1 MRAATMKVPAIR
13 VTPPGPKAKEI
24 IKRDETYLANTTK
37 TSPIVAKRALGSV
50 IEDVDGNL
58 IIDFTCGI
66 GVVNMGYS
74 HPRVVEAVKRQA
86 GELMHF
92 AGQDYYYD
100 LQARLAQKLCEITP
114 GNFPKKAFFAN
125 SGAEA
130 VEAAMKV
137 SRYYRP
143 RGMYIAFLKAF
154 HGRTMGALSLT
165 ASKAIHREKY
175 HPLVP
180 GVVHVPYANCYR
192 CVYRQTYPECGLYC
206 ADIIKDLY
214 MKTIA
219 PPGDVAALF
228 MEPVQGEGGYI
239 VPPKGW
245 TERIAKIAK
254 DSGILLVDD
263 EVQAGFGRTGKMFA
277 VQHTRVVPDII
288 TMAKAMGSGMPIAAT
303 VFDKRLDFPTKGA
316 HSNTYGGNLV
326 ACAASLATIEAI
338 EEEKALANCVKM
350 GEHMRKRLEEMKGKY
365 EIMGDNRGLGLMRAT
380 EFVEDRKTKKPAAK
394 ARDAIV
400 KDAYE
405 HGLLMLPCGESSIRY
420 IPAINVSKEMLDAGL
435 DVLEQ
440 SIKKASK

>member
-1 MRAATMKVPAIR
+1 MKVPDIR
-13 VTPPGPKAKEI
+13 VVPPGPIAREI
-24 IKRDETYLANTTK
+24 IKKDEKYLANTTK
-37 TSPIVAKRALGSV
+37 TSPIVAKKAFGSI

-66 GVVNMGYS
+66 GVVNMGFS
-74 HPRVVEAVKRQA
+74 HPRVVEAVKKQA

-100 LQARLAQKLCEITP
+100 LQAKLAQKLCEITP
-114 GNFPKKAFFAN
+114 GDFQKKVFFGN

-130 VEAAMKV
+130 VEAAMKI

-165 ASKAIHREKY
+165 ASKAVHREKFF
-175 HPLVP
+175 PPVP
-180 GVVHVPYANCYR
+180 GVVHVPYGHCYR
-192 CVYRQTYPECGLYC
+192 CAYKLTYPECDLHC
-206 ADIIKDLY
+206 ANIIQDLY

-219 PPGDVAALF
+219 PQSDVAALF
-228 MEPVQGEGGYI
+228 MEPVQGEGGYV

-254 DSGILLVDD
+254 DNDILLVDD

-277 VQHTRVVPDII
+277 IEHSRVIPDIM
-288 TMAKAMGSGMPIAAT
+288 TLAKAMGSGMPISAT

-316 HSNTYGGNLV
+316 HSKTYGGNLV
-326 ACAASLATIEAI
+326 ACASSLATIEAI
-338 EEEKALANCVKM
+338 EEEKAVENSARLGN
-350 GEHMRKRLEEMKGKY
+350 HMRKRLEEMKEKY
-365 EIMGDNRGLGLMRAT
+365 GIMGDNRGLGLMQAT
-380 EFVEDRKTKKPAAK
+380 EFVEDRKSKKPAQK
-394 ARDAIV
+394 RRDAIV
-400 KDAYE
+400 KDSYE

-420 IPAINVSKEMLDAGL
+420 IPALNISDEMLDAGL

-440 SIKKASK
+440 AIKKAAK